1 MIEGDNMCFHIYLK
15 NCRTDK
21 GISQKDLAAMIGVA
35 PSTYSQYE
43 SGTRSPDVIKIKKIA
58 QALQVTGDYL
68 LFGTDAPFREEN
80 EQSEYELLYEQLD
93 EIDKAEIRGEMK
105 QMLKADKYKSNIY
118 QQKKIG

>member
-1 MIEGDNMCFHIYLK
+1 MCFQNYLK
-15 NCRTDK
+15 KCRKDK

-80 EQSEYELLYEQLD
+80 KQPEYKLLYEQLD

-118 QQKKIG
+118 REKKIG